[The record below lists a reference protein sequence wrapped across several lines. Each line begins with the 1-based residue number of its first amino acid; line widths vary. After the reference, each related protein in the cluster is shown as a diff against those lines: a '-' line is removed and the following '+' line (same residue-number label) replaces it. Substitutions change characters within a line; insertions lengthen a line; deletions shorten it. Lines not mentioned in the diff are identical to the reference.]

1 MITDRQIIKTMTG
14 EIFLP
19 TRLYYNLHSKSG
31 LQARFSNLSCM
42 NYDRAGDRWVWLY
55 DGEAKNLKLSVP
67 YSSIPPDKRPII
79 LGSFYSRVDDQ
90 MYLDVGSVE
99 RAIRAIEFFD
109 KRIKRAVAEVE
120 YVAIYNKVCSTM
132 DEHPGYCFDKLFS
145 NVHTDD
151 IDLAVEAKLAD
162 ARKSIKEGRAGEMMN
177 AKNFELV
184 EAFPAHYYEDGI
196 SHVETSLKARQTV
209 AVARW
214 SGQADYC
221 MTDFIKDVTERMR
234 LSAMN

>member
-79 LGSFYSRVDDQ
+79 LGSFYSRVDGQ

-99 RAIRAIEFFD
+99 RAIKAIEFFD

-145 NVHTDD
+145 NVRPET

-162 ARKSIKEGRAGEMMN
+162 ARKFIKEGRAGEMMN

-196 SHVETSLKARQTV
+196 SQIETSLKARQTV

-221 MTDFIKDVTERMR
+221 MTDFIKDVTKRMS

>member
-1 MITDRQIIKTMTG
+1 MTTDKQIIKTMTG

-19 TRLYYNLHSKSG
+19 IRLYYKLHSKSG
-31 LQARFSNLSCM
+31 LQARFSNLRCM

-99 RAIRAIEFFD
+99 RAIKAIEFFD
-109 KRIKRAVAEVE
+109 KRIKRVVAEVE
-120 YVAIYNKVCSTM
+120 YVTIYNKVCSTM

-145 NVHTDD
+145 DVHTAD

-162 ARKSIKEGRAGEMMN
+162 AMKSIEEGRVGEMMD

-196 SHVETSLKARQTV
+196 GHVEASLKARQTV

-221 MTDFIKDVTERMR
+221 LTHLIKDVTKRMS
-234 LSAMN
+234 LSAT